1 MKTKGRR
8 IDTLEKGK
16 EKGRGIHDEV
26 EYKGQ
31 PNQDKAPKKKK
42 KTFPKIQPIQIHNH
56 TS

>member
-16 EKGRGIHDEV
+16 EKGWGIHDEV

-42 KTFPKIQPIQIHNH
+42 DFPQNS
-56 TS
+56 TNSDS

>member
-16 EKGRGIHDEV
+16 EKGWGIHDEV